1 MGKKQGGLLLERM
14 ESARERKKKKKGTN
28 RQQWGI
34 EIIEESQPLPEKE
47 LQAQPPEPAPKEK
60 PTEEMPEIKEP
71 LEDLMAQMMIFKSIK
86 KN

>member
-1 MGKKQGGLLLERM
+1 MGKKQGGLLLERLQ
-14 ESARERKKKKKGTN
+14 SARKRKKKKKGTN
-28 RQQWGI
+28 RQRMGHRDH
-34 EIIEESQPLPEKE
+34 EESQPLPEEE

-71 LEDLMAQMMIFKSIK
+71 LEDLMTQLMIFKSIT